1 MVSIRSGSAHT
12 EQLRSGAGC
21 TEWSHGWYI
30 EKLSVHG
37 VELGEQNGGQH
48 TECMWTCMTDM
59 VVGIQSGNGCT
70 ELSHGWCMEWQWV
83 PGIKLDVQSG
93 NGHMELSRG
102 GCTD

>member
-1 MVSIRSGSAHT
+1 
-12 EQLRSGAGC
+12 
-21 TEWSHGWYI
+21 
-30 EKLSVHG
+30 
-37 VELGEQNGGQH
+37 
-48 TECMWTCMTDM
+48 MTDM